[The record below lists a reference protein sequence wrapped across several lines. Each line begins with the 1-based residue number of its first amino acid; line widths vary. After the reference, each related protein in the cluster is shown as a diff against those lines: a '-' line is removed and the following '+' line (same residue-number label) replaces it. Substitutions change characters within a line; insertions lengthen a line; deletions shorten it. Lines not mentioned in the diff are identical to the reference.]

1 MKKIIYDLGA
11 CRGENLNYYLSKSD
25 MVIAVEANPEN
36 YKYIYDKFL
45 NEIKNEKLILLN
57 CIVGI
62 DPNISNASFYVHK
75 KNYLVGQFPEPKII
89 SDFKKIRVSHID
101 IFELIKK
108 YGTAHY
114 IKIDLE
120 EYDHI
125 VLNRIITSNIEFD
138 YISAE
143 IKKINDFYLFSK
155 FKEDCSFKLVNG
167 HNVHIVYEKFVE
179 NSAGP
184 FANDIKGSWIS
195 YKNFSE
201 FLEFKLKQNGWLDV
215 HCSLIDQK
223 ENTFLDQKYFLFDR
237 LLNIK
242 IKFKKK
248 LFRWKK
254 KYIK

>member
-1 MKKIIYDLGA
+1 M
-11 CRGENLNYYLSKSD
+11 
-25 MVIAVEANPEN
+25 IAVEANPEN

-45 NEIKNEKLILLN
+45 NEIKNQKLILLN

-62 DPNISNASFYVHK
+62 DPNINNASFYVHK
-75 KNYLVGQFPEPKII
+75 KNYLLGQFPEPKII
-89 SDFKKIRVSHID
+89 DDFKKIEVSHID
-101 IFELIKK
+101 ILELIKK

-125 VLNRIITSNIEFD
+125 VLNRILHNNIKFN

-167 HNVHIVYEKFVE
+167 HNVHIVYENFIE

-184 FANDIKGSWIS
+184 FGNDIKGPWIS
-195 YKNFSE
+195 YKNFSK

-223 ENTFLDQKYFLFDR
+223 ENTFLGQKYFLFDR